1 MTEPTIIEG
10 EAVEVTTTSA
20 VVEAAPQRSL
30 PAARP
35 AVGIFELGVM
45 DDEEYQ
51 RSVAVIQKG
60 TQRVRDL
67 MRDLLVKDRDYRDFA
82 AKGKD
87 ERVGLLKPGS
97 EALATFFHLVPEFET
112 RITTTTFEDGR
123 PDRIDVVVEALAHYG
138 DKAGPVV
145 GAGSGAAS
153 TWEVKY
159 HYRNGELT
167 CPSCG
172 VSGFLLK
179 SKQDPGWFCW
189 SKPAAGKLGCGAKFP
204 DPNDPAIVGQD
215 VGKVENPDPHEL
227 LNTVVKMGT
236 KRAWTDCVIR
246 TLNASSLFTQDVE
259 DMAAQ
264 QGGGGADGGGYGGW
278 DDDDRSQDRASASNT
293 AAGARSASQ
302 GPVTHVKGDE
312 WQDGDPQRFSLKLD
326 EKPAG
331 YEVTV
336 AGLPVLRL
344 ATKAGNSKHVVM
356 VDGPMAQWAN
366 IQATDKGQ
374 ELVVEGV
381 RYLYQW
387 ENGKPP
393 AKRIRDV
400 TRIAMRDAAGAWQV
414 FPAASGEPVAAG
426 ASANPPSG
434 GDTTPEPSQTTEPQT
449 SSGTPSTPLG
459 PPADVPKADPAP
471 GPTSSATG
479 APATASDPDP
489 TTTSPSDD
497 DGVEFPNDGAVAQA
511 AAILDVVQAAGNPG
525 ADVDVVGEVIES
537 HWATTPGGSRYI
549 AMRLLVDGYDH
560 HVAMGPG
567 MLDAATYD
575 DGSTIRWKSGARLRV
590 KGTWNNSGKAI
601 IANWALLA

>member
-45 DDEEYQ
+45 DDEEYD
-51 RSVAVIQKG
+51 RSVAVIKKG
-60 TQRVRDL
+60 IERVRSL
-67 MRDLLVKDRDYRDFA
+67 MHDLLVPGVDVMDFSGDAGKRDPSKQR
-82 AKGKD
+82 K
-87 ERVGLLKPGS
+87 GLLKPGS
-97 EALATFFHLVPEFET
+97 ESLATFFHLVPEFAT
-112 RITTTTFEDGR
+112 RVQVTTFDDGS
-123 PDRIDVVVEALAHYG
+123 PDRIDVDVEALAHYG
-138 DKAGPVV
+138 DVTGPVV

-153 TWEVKY
+153 SHEIKY
-159 HYRNGELT
+159 RWRNSERT
-167 CPSCG
+167 CPTCSQPTIIKG
-172 VSGFLLK
+172 KAEYGG
-179 SKQDPGWFCW
+179 GWVCF
-189 SKPAAGKLGCGAKFP
+189 KKKGGCGAKF
-204 DPNDPAIVGQD
+204 DDGDPAVEGQAI
-215 VGKVENPDPHEL
+215 GRAENDEPHEL
-227 LNTVVKMGT
+227 RNTLVKMGT

-264 QGGGGADGGGYGGW
+264 RGGGDYGGGW
-278 DDDDRSQDRASASNT
+278 DDDDRSQDRASASNP

-302 GPVTHVKGDE
+302 GPITHIKGDE
-312 WQDGDPQRFSLKLD
+312 WRDGDPQRFALKLE

-331 YEVTV
+331 YEVTA

-366 IQATDKGQ
+366 IHATDKSQ

-393 AKRIRDV
+393 AKRVRDV

-434 GDTTPEPSQTTEPQT
+434 GDATPEPSQTTEPQT
-449 SSGTPSTPLG
+449 SSGTPSTPPG
-459 PPADVPKADPAP
+459 PPADAPKADPAP

-497 DGVEFPNDGAVAQA
+497 GVEFPNDGAVAQA
-511 AAILDVVQAAGNPG
+511 DAILDIARAVGTPG
-525 ADVDVVGEVIES
+525 AAVDVVGDVIES
-537 HWATTPGGSRYI
+537 HWATTPGGARYV

-575 DGSTIRWKSGARLRV
+575 DGSTIRWKPGSRLRV

-601 IANWALLA
+601 VANWALLA